1 MPKALTRA
9 ALARAAVQPNFNR
22 LMWPLLVAAICLSAH
37 A

>member
-9 ALARAAVQPNFNR
+9 AWQPNINR
-22 LMWPLLVAAICLSAH
+22 LMWTILIAAICLSAH